1 MINFIKHKTP
11 FILLGVS
18 FIFALCSYF
27 EWYFEIFIYLADTVG
42 YSITT
47 NVFMFLYYNR
57 SEFCSSTKIAIVGLL
72 SLNVMNLL
80 YLCFGVSG
88 GLYDLL
94 LLTIVFFVL
103 IYLKFK

>member
-1 MINFIKHKTP
+1 MKQFIKHKTP

-18 FIFALCSYF
+18 FIFAVCSYF
-27 EWYFEIFIYLADTVG
+27 KWYKEYWDYLGELVG
-42 YSITT
+42 YSFVT
-47 NVFMFLYYNR
+47 NIFLFLYYNNKA
-57 SEFCSSTKIAIVGLL
+57 FCSSTKIAVLGLFALNIMGLL
-72 SLNVMNLL
+72 KVRFDIN
-80 YLCFGVSG
+80 G